1 MRRGWTDFQMHG
13 LAEGSCRRREG
24 PRLGGRFAWNRLRES
39 RDRWSSVTRPGQ
51 QRYPSSVL
59 EHAEG
64 RCGLP
69 AAKSWSVVWIIGA
82 NRGDSQLRRRE
93 TLVMADGQKASVGFG
108 APGVSAGGEGDQF
121 AEADFGAGFRALG

>member
-1 MRRGWTDFQMHG
+1 MRRGWTDFQMH
-13 LAEGSCRRREG
+13 
-24 PRLGGRFAWNRLRES
+24 
-39 RDRWSSVTRPGQ
+39 
-51 QRYPSSVL
+51 
-59 EHAEG
+59 
-64 RCGLP
+64 GLP

-121 AEADFGAGFRALG
+121 AEADFGAGFRALGKGWGDGDGLIVVFKPGDEGGAVGAW